1 VCLAVILARIAWV
14 TGAAAV
20 SRRLYRPRE
29 NGAAGPRDAV
39 ALSARGAAVVGWC
52 GMRGTVT
59 LAAAL
64 ALPADFPHRDLILTT
79 AFGVTLGTLVLQ
91 GLTLRPLLLRL
102 RLEDD
107 GTVDRE
113 ARFARVET
121 LRAAVE
127 AAAASPGAETTEL
140 VRRRYELQLSRAEEE
155 AALDGADVKDAR
167 PGGSAA
173 SPETFGDA
181 DGRGADAAVVRAA
194 GEAQR
199 RRLVAL
205 RDEGTIGD
213 AAFQR
218 VEEEL
223 DWAELG
229 WAQVLRAGHEA
240 DGES

>member
-1 VCLAVILARIAWV
+1 MCVAVILARIAWV
-14 TGAAAV
+14 TGAAAF
-20 SRRLYRPRE
+20 SRWRCRPQAD
-29 NGAAGPRDAV
+29 GTAGPRDAV

-91 GLTLRPLLLRL
+91 GLTLRPLMLRL

-107 GTVDRE
+107 GSVERE
-113 ARFARVET
+113 VRLARVET
-121 LRAAVE
+121 LRAAL
-127 AAAASPGAETTEL
+127 AAAEACPGAETAAL
-140 VRRRYELQLSRAEEE
+140 VRHSYELQLRRAEEE
-155 AALDGADVKDAR
+155 AGDGLKM
-167 PGGSAA
+167 SEAA
-173 SPETFGDA
+173 PEVPAATMA
-181 DGRGADAAVVRAA
+181 TAACTDGVEADAAVLRAA
-194 GEAQR
+194 TEAQR
-199 RRLVAL
+199 LRLVAL
-205 RDEGTIGD
+205 RDDGTIGD

-229 WAQVLRAGHEA
+229 WAQLDHTEQRGGGGA
-240 DGES
+240 

>member
-1 VCLAVILARIAWV
+1 
-14 TGAAAV
+14 
-20 SRRLYRPRE
+20 
-29 NGAAGPRDAV
+29 
-39 ALSARGAAVVGWC
+39 
-52 GMRGTVT
+52 M
-59 LAAAL
+59 
-64 ALPADFPHRDLILTT
+64 
-79 AFGVTLGTLVLQ
+79 
-91 GLTLRPLLLRL
+91 LRL

-113 ARFARVET
+113 VRLARVET

-127 AAAASPGAETTEL
+127 AAAARPGAETTEL

-155 AALDGADVKDAR
+155 VAFDGAGMSDAR
-167 PGGSAA
+167 HEA
-173 SPETFGDA
+173 STDTPETSADT

-194 GEAQR
+194 SEAQR

-218 VEEEL
+218 IEEEL

-229 WAQVLRAGHEA
+229 WAQVLRAGQET